1 MTLKDI
7 INKAIEEKAKEQ
19 IGNELVRL
27 GVPVTLKEEATR
39 ALMRIKKENLLD
51 LVDKMLEIYDNISNE
66 VAEDLKA
73 FVREQDE
80 QN

>member
-7 INKAIEEKAKEQ
+7 INTAIEEKARGQ
-19 IGNELVRL
+19 IGDELVRM
-27 GVPVTLKEEATR
+27 GVPVILRDEAAR

-51 LVDKMLEIYDNISNE
+51 LVDKMLQIYDNVSKE
-66 VAEDLKA
+66 VSEDLKA